1 MIRLANFHIYFMS
14 CNHITLHMIAN
25 NMLRISKIEINT
37 DMFEI
42 NTDRWDLDIG
52 QQCFTMP

>member
-1 MIRLANFHIYFMS
+1 MS